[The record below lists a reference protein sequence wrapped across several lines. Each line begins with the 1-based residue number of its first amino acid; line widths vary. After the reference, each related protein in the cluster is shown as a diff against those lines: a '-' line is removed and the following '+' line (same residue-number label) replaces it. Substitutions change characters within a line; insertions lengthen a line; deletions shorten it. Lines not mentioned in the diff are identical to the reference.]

1 MGPRLDLEIP
11 LMRCSPFAPAALALA
26 GITACG
32 LAATTV
38 AQEAKQETDVK
49 AVLLDEPEPTP
60 RPTVVTRGK
69 REEKYPGGAVRVQRE
84 VVLMSDDQ
92 VINHGKYTEFYSNG
106 KKFAEGNYV
115 NGVHDGEW
123 SFWHENGELAKT
135 VTFKNGR
142 AEGTWE
148 SHRDDGSLF
157 AKKTYKDNLRE
168 GTWIIYYDDG
178 KTPKVEQTYV
188 ASKLDGP
195 RKTYFENG
203 KLWQEAEYK
212 DGKLEGKVI
221 EWNDKGDK
229 VAEATF
235 SGDKLN
241 GTLTRWSSDGKKTVQ
256 TFKDNKLLSQTF
268 DQSNGGGQ
276 P

>member
-1 MGPRLDLEIP
+1 MHY
-11 LMRCSPFAPAALALA
+11 SPIPAAAALTLA
-26 GITACG
+26 GVMACG
-32 LAATTV
+32 HPVTTF

-60 RPTVVTRGK
+60 RPTVVTQGK

-92 VINHGKYTEFYSNG
+92 VINHGKYTEFYANG
-106 KKFAEGNYV
+106 QKFSEGNYV
-115 NGVHDGEW
+115 NGVHDGDW
-123 SFWHENGELAKT
+123 SFWHDNGQLAKK
-135 VTFKNGR
+135 VTFKQGR
-142 AEGTWE
+142 AEGAWE
-148 SHRDDGSLF
+148 AHRADGSLA

-168 GTWIIYYDDG
+168 GTWVMYYDDG

-188 ASKLDGP
+188 ASQLNGP

-203 KLWQEAEYK
+203 KLWQQAEYK
-212 DGKLEGKVI
+212 DGKLEGTVT

-229 VAEATF
+229 VAEASF

-241 GTLTRWSSDGKKTVQ
+241 GKLIRWSSEGEKTEQ
-256 TFKDNKLLSQTF
+256 TFKDNKLISTSAPQP
-268 DQSNGGGQ
+268 GGAQ
-276 P
+276 PEN